1 VNAVLTKDDRKT
13 ADQAAAEVDWAKL
26 SALTE
31 AEIAAAAADDLDN
44 PVMTDEEKAKAYR
57 PAPLAAA
64 E

>member
-1 VNAVLTKDDRKT
+1 MLTKDDRKS
-13 ADQAAAEVDWAKL
+13 ADQAAAKVDWTKL
-26 SALTE
+26 AAVTE
-31 AEIAAAAADDLDN
+31 EQIDAAADLDN